1 MSEREKNPKKDVDA
15 LLTEVAS
22 AAGVPKKPAK
32 TTGAAPAAAKT
43 TGTAPAAAKTTGAAP
58 AAARPAAAAPKKAEA
73 PAAAKTIRIR
83 QIRSGICTPVDQKQ
97 ALKGLG
103 LRRIRHEVVRPD
115 TPAIR
120 GQILK
125 VRHLVEV
132 VGE

>member
-1 MSEREKNPKKDVDA
+1 MSEKEKSSKKDVDA

-22 AAGVPKKPAK
+22 AAGVPKK
-32 TTGAAPAAAKT
+32 AAAK
-43 TGTAPAAAKTTGAAP
+43 AAPSAKPAAKP
-58 AAARPAAAAPKKAEA
+58 AEEKKSL
-73 PAAAKTIRIR
+73 RIR
-83 QIRSGICTPVDQKQ
+83 QVKSGICAPVDQKQ

-115 TPAIR
+115 TPAVR

>member
-1 MSEREKNPKKDVDA
+1 MAEKEKSPKKDVDT

-32 TTGAAPAAAKT
+32 KIEKTEKTEVPSGAPKTTAAAPAASAK
-43 TGTAPAAAKTTGAAP
+43 
-58 AAARPAAAAPKKAEA
+58 AAAPVAEKKM
-73 PAAAKTIRIR
+73 IRIR

-103 LRRIRHEVVRPD
+103 LRRIRHEVVRAD
-115 TPAIR
+115 TPATR

-125 VRHLVEV
+125 IRHLVEV

>member
-1 MSEREKNPKKDVDA
+1 MSEKEKSPKKKDVDA

-22 AAGVPKKPAK
+22 AAGVPKKSAK
-32 TTGAAPAAAKT
+32 KPEKIEAPSGALKAAAAAPAASAK
-43 TGTAPAAAKTTGAAP
+43 
-58 AAARPAAAAPKKAEA
+58 AAAPVAEKKM
-73 PAAAKTIRIR
+73 IRIR

-103 LRRIRHEVVRPD
+103 LRRIRHEVVRAD
-115 TPAIR
+115 TPATR

-125 VRHLVEV
+125 IRHLVEV